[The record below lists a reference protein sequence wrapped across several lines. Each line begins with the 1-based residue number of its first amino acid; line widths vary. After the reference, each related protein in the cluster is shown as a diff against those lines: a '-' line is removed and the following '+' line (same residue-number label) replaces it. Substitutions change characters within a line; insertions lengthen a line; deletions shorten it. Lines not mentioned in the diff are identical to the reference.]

1 MESLVAILE
10 ANFTLIQTAGI
21 VGSFL
26 LASWALFIDAK
37 VRRASNLIA
46 ITAHH
51 REIWSQI
58 YSTPSLTRITDSDAD
73 LDKRPITTKEWH
85 FTRSLFLHLASAY
98 QAASDGLLAT
108 PEGLRSDVRDFLLL
122 PIPRKV
128 WIEIRMKQN
137 AKFRQFVDST
147 VQ

>member
-1 MESLVAILE
+1 MESLAAILD
-10 ANFTLIQTAGI
+10 ANFTLIQTVGI
-21 VGSFL
+21 AGSFL
-26 LASWALFIDAK
+26 LALWAFLIDAK

-58 YSTPSLTRITDSDAD
+58 YETPSLTRITDSAAD
-73 LDKRPITTKEWH
+73 LSARPITAKEWH
-85 FTRSLFLHLASAY
+85 FTRSLFLHLACAY

-128 WIEIRMKQN
+128 WTEIRMKQN
-137 AKFRQFVDST
+137 AKFRKFVDST